1 MYKPKT
7 NQEGKELKDPR
18 HLYTNPYSPS
28 TCSLKA
34 SAIYLECRPT

>member
-18 HLYTNPYSPS
+18 HLYTNPYSP
-28 TCSLKA
+28 TCSLKT